1 MKKWFLL
8 QLTET
13 TAWIGLFVI
22 LAALFLPRSY
32 IVFLGIVLIAVDDN
46 IVKKWIAKISPRLA
60 AKIEEWTNEI

>member
-32 IVFLGIVLIAVDDN
+32 IVILGAILIAVDDN